1 MSDSNSENFGSE
13 VGEEMVL
20 TGNPSELVSN
30 LVGQIMNAAE
40 EASVLGNFVFIGEI
54 IDTEGIPRL
63 IFVTSDNLPEWVARG
78 MIATAE
84 DMFYD
89 GMMDD

>member
-84 DMFYD
+84 DMLYD
-89 GMMDD
+89 GMIE